1 LFFVEALS
9 RRDLVAKQRTN
20 SGRRKPSLAREQ
32 AGDPINDELNG
43 IARQREPLEHARLV
57 RCKVLLNCAAV
68 KQHAG
73 MGATKDQL
81 ARSLADVIR
90 TAIESMAGDEKLI
103 AEATFGL
110 HEFAD
115 MFVYKRLE
123 KLNEKES
130 ISINIAKER
139 RANVLGT
146 IRSCLNTC
154 GGRVWGLPGE
164 LLR

>member
-1 LFFVEALS
+1 
-9 RRDLVAKQRTN
+9 
-20 SGRRKPSLAREQ
+20 
-32 AGDPINDELNG
+32 
-43 IARQREPLEHARLV
+43 
-57 RCKVLLNCAAV
+57 
-68 KQHAG
+68 
-73 MGATKDQL
+73 
-81 ARSLADVIR
+81 
-90 TAIESMAGDEKLI
+90 MAGDEKLI